1 MKAFEVRANGKV
13 LDYRLG
19 KDLDLE
25 EVGKFF
31 RKNYNVKKIWQE
43 KRHVVGILEKNNV
56 HYFLKLAPTEGISV
70 VTQIEADWN
79 DEFNKLVARTT
90 EFWVPNNFDR
100 GFYKQGLFYLI
111 TDYFEGELL
120 AKRPTPEKIEQILI
134 EDLPKIIEF
143 GELIQNLNLT
153 IQGLSQ
159 RENESFLDRTKSW
172 FNEVPQKVVKEYG
185 VGSLLNLVENNYL
198 KLAKKPRHG
207 DFTPWHMFRLKNN
220 KLGLI
225 DGEHAMKNGV
235 QYYDLGY
242 LIQRVYSVMK
252 NPAFAQ
258 TILEE
263 LLKIGY
269 DLEKLKVVLAARAI
283 GGFCDETLIRKEHDY
298 ERANKFKEWVLAL

>member
-252 NPAFAQ
+252 NLVAHF
-258 TILEE
+258 
-263 LLKIGY
+263 
-269 DLEKLKVVLAARAI
+269 
-283 GGFCDETLIRKEHDY
+283 H
-298 ERANKFKEWVLAL
+298 